1 METEYDAEDVQET
14 RLTRKHM
21 RGLQDRCPVLPLDAQ
36 FQLWMP
42 CSNSGCPVPTL
53 DARSNSGCPVLTL
66 NAQF

>member
-1 METEYDAEDVQET
+1 METEYDVEDVQET

-42 CSNSGCPVPTL
+42 
-53 DARSNSGCPVLTL
+53 
-66 NAQF
+66 